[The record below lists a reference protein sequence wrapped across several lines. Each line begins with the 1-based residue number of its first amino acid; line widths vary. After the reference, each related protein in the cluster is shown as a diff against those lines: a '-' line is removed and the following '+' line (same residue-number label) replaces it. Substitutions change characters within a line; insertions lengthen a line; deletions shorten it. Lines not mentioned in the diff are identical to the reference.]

1 MTMMKMV
8 WERLGE
14 WWHDNDNNDEVGGDN
29 DEEEKMNMTMM
40 TRQATVDLE
49 TISGTTGLLLHET
62 LAMMTVTTMMLTMMT
77 MATMMLTAPDANAN
91 PLPILR
97 GDKNMNNENSISG
110 SEDGDKN
117 DVSQQLRNRNN

>member
-1 MTMMKMV
+1 
-8 WERLGE
+8 
-14 WWHDNDNNDEVGGDN
+14 
-29 DEEEKMNMTMM
+29 MTMM
-40 TRQATVDLE
+40 TRRATVDLE

-117 DVSQQLRNRNN
+117 DVSQQLRNRNNLTPTELSESEYKRINNLNLTRWAS

>member
-1 MTMMKMV
+1 MLQLFSSFYLRVLAITMTMMKMP
-8 WERLGE
+8 
-14 WWHDNDNNDEVGGDN
+14 
-29 DEEEKMNMTMM
+29 MTM
-40 TRQATVDLE
+40 
-49 TISGTTGLLLHET
+49 
-62 LAMMTVTTMMLTMMT
+62 TTMMLTG
-77 MATMMLTAPDANAN
+77 PDANAN

>member
-1 MTMMKMV
+1 
-8 WERLGE
+8 
-14 WWHDNDNNDEVGGDN
+14 
-29 DEEEKMNMTMM
+29 MM
-40 TRQATVDLE
+40 TRRATVDLE

-62 LAMMTVTTMMLTMMT
+62 LAMMTMTTMMMT
-77 MATMMLTAPDANAN
+77 MTTKMLTAPDANAN

-117 DVSQQLRNRNN
+117 DVSQQLRNRNNLTPTELSESEYKRITNLNLTRWAS

>member
-1 MTMMKMV
+1 
-8 WERLGE
+8 
-14 WWHDNDNNDEVGGDN
+14 
-29 DEEEKMNMTMM
+29 MNMTMM
-40 TRQATVDLE
+40 SRRATGIDLE
-49 TISGTTGLLLHET
+49 TTSGTTSLLLHES
-62 LAMMTVTTMMLTMMT
+62 LAMMTMTTMMLTMMT
-77 MATMMLTAPDANAN
+77 MTTKMLTAPDANAN

>member
-1 MTMMKMV
+1 MTMMKMP
-8 WERLGE
+8 R
-14 WWHDNDNNDEVGGDN
+14 
-29 DEEEKMNMTMM
+29 
-40 TRQATVDLE
+40 
-49 TISGTTGLLLHET
+49 
-62 LAMMTVTTMMLTMMT
+62 TTM
-77 MATMMLTAPDANAN
+77 TMMLTAPDANAN

>member
-1 MTMMKMV
+1 
-8 WERLGE
+8 
-14 WWHDNDNNDEVGGDN
+14 
-29 DEEEKMNMTMM
+29 MM

-62 LAMMTVTTMMLTMMT
+62 LAMMTMTTMMMT
-77 MATMMLTAPDANAN
+77 MTTKMLTAPDANAN